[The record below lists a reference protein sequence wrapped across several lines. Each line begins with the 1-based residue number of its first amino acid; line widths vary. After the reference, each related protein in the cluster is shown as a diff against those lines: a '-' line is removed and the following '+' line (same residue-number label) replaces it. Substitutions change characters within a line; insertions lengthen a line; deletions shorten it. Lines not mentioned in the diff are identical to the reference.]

1 MKNENIVTKLIGMY
15 PLHTTNFGMT
25 WSGEPLRKNLLVM
38 LQSLVFILLT
48 IDPLGIQEP
57 IELCEHHTF
66 LLQDFYDVAH
76 LTLGG
81 INRPKPSI
89 YYMYIHTS
97 ISEVSVHH
105 LRPRNRMT
113 KQYYSKGFKG
123 WITFYKLI
131 FLRNYSMKLRGLPT
145 IKHILVLLYK
155 ACRT

>member
-1 MKNENIVTKLIGMY
+1 M
-15 PLHTTNFGMT
+15 
-25 WSGEPLRKNLLVM
+25 
-38 LQSLVFILLT
+38 FILLT

-89 YYMYIHTS
+89 YYMYLHT
-97 ISEVSVHH
+97 SEVSVHH

-123 WITFYKLI
+123 WIKFYKLI
-131 FLRNYSMKLRGLPT
+131 FLSNYSMKLRGLPT

-155 ACRT
+155 ACRTWFLPDRFGIAGLKMGWMGETVGKKQVPLAFYSKTKKI